1 MTADDVKG
9 REHPYTPATG
19 TRTENQNL
27 IAIIKENLH
36 KTVKGNHVNI
46 EEVLH

>member
-27 IAIIKENLH
+27 IAIIKENL
-36 KTVKGNHVNI
+36 TNDA
-46 EEVLH
+46 